1 MFKYQDI
8 LIYRFYLDIVSLF
21 LQKEGVIMALA
32 FGLFLVTLIFI
43 IWQPKGLQ
51 IGTTAVIGA
60 VAAIVLGVVS
70 FDDVL
75 TVINIVWDAT
85 LAFIGIIILSMVLD
99 EIGFFE
105 WAAIKMTRLSGG
117 SGNKMFVY
125 ILLLGAVVA
134 AFFAN
139 DGAALILTPIL
150 LAKMKYLK
158 MKPLPIFAFLMAGG
172 FIGDAASNPLVISNL
187 TNIVTVGYFD
197 IGFVE
202 YAKHMFLLN
211 LLSII
216 ASIVVLWIYFR
227 KDIPL
232 HVNVDE
238 LPEASSVIKS
248 QIMFKISWAFLVLL
262 MAGYFIGDML
272 HLPVSLFALGGAL
285 LFLAIANH
293 YKAVKPIMT
302 IKAAPWQVV
311 WFSIGLYVVVYGL
324 KNAGLTDII
333 ASWIAEL
340 IAQGNVIAVIGT
352 GFLSAVIS
360 SIMNNMPTIM
370 IMDIA
375 IDKVGYV
382 GNEALVYAN
391 ILGSNLGPK
400 MTPIG
405 SLATL
410 LWLHVLAQKGVK
422 IGWGEYMRVGL
433 VVTPPVLFIALLGLI

>member
-1 MFKYQDI
+1 MI
-8 LIYRFYLDIVSLF
+8 
-21 LQKEGVIMALA
+21 LA
-32 FGLFLVTLIFI
+32 FSLFLVTLLFI
-43 IWQPKGLQ
+43 IWQPKDLQ
-51 IGTTAVIGA
+51 IGTSAVIGA
-60 VAAIVLGVVS
+60 IVAVLLGVVS
-70 FDDVL
+70 FEDVIRV
-75 TVINIVWDAT
+75 TSIVWDAT

-105 WAAIKMTRLSGG
+105 WAAIKMAKMSGG

-125 ILLLGAVVA
+125 ILLLGALVA

-158 MKPLPIFAFLMAGG
+158 MKPLAIFAFLMAGG
-172 FIGDAASNPLVISNL
+172 FIGDSASNPLVISNL

-197 IGFVE
+197 IGFIE
-202 YAKHMFLLN
+202 YAKNMFLPN
-211 LLSII
+211 LLSIG
-216 ASIVVLWIYFR
+216 ASIAILWFYFR

-232 HVNVDE
+232 RVNVSE
-238 LPEASSVIKS
+238 LPEADSVIKN
-248 QIMFKISWAFLVLL
+248 QTMFKLSWVFLLFL
-262 MAGYFIGDML
+262 MIGYFVGDRY
-272 HLPVSLFALGGAL
+272 HLPVSLFALGGAFV
-285 LFLAIANH
+285 FLAVANH
-293 YKAVKPIMT
+293 YKAVKPLET

-333 ASWIAEL
+333 ASWITLLSHEGTTVA
-340 IAQGNVIAVIGT
+340 IVGT
-352 GFLSAVIS
+352 GFLSAFIS
-360 SIMNNMPTIM
+360 SVMNNMPTIM
-370 IMDIA
+370 LMDIA

-422 IGWGEYMRVGL
+422 IGWGEYMKVGL
-433 VVTPPVLFIALLGLI
+433 VITPPVLLVALLGLI

>member
-1 MFKYQDI
+1 M
-8 LIYRFYLDIVSLF
+8 LLASVLF
-21 LQKEGVIMALA
+21 LI
-32 FGLFLVTLIFI
+32 TLTFI

-51 IGTTAVIGA
+51 IGTTATIGA
-60 VAAIVLGVVS
+60 VIALTLGVVS
-70 FDDVL
+70 FDDVI
-75 TVINIVWDAT
+75 TVTGIVWDAT
-85 LAFIGIIILSMVLD
+85 LAFIGIILLSMVLD

-105 WAAIKMTRLSGG
+105 WASIKMAKLSGG

-125 ILLLGAVVA
+125 ILILGAIVA

-187 TNIVTVGYFD
+187 TNIVTAGYFD
-197 IGFVE
+197 IGFMT
-202 YAKHMFLLN
+202 YAKEMFLPN
-211 LLSII
+211 LLSIL
-216 ASIVVLWIYFR
+216 ASIAVLWIYFR

-232 HVNVDE
+232 KVNVST
-238 LPEASSVIKS
+238 LPEASSVIKNHT
-248 QIMFKISWAFLVLL
+248 MFKLSWWFLGLL
-262 MAGYFIGDML
+262 MAGYFIGD
-272 HLPVSLFALGGAL
+272 HFNLPVSAFALGGAL
-285 LFLAIANH
+285 LFLLIANH
-293 YKAVKPIMT
+293 YKATKPIMT

-311 WFSIGLYVVVYGL
+311 WFSIGLYIVVYGL
-324 KNAGLTDII
+324 KNAGLTDVV
-333 ASWIAEL
+333 ASWIEALTHRGES
-340 IAQGNVIAVIGT
+340 IAVIGT
-352 GFLSAVIS
+352 GFLSAIIS

-422 IGWGEYMRVGL
+422 IGWGEYMKVGL
-433 VVTPPVLFIALLGLI
+433 VVTPPVLFVALLGLA

>member
-1 MFKYQDI
+1 MF
-8 LIYRFYLDIVSLF
+8 LASSLF
-21 LQKEGVIMALA
+21 LIT
-32 FGLFLVTLIFI
+32 LVFV

-51 IGTTAVIGA
+51 IGTTTVIGA
-60 VAAIVLGVVS
+60 IAALLIGVVS
-70 FDDVL
+70 FQDVI
-75 TVINIVWDAT
+75 TVIDIVWDAT

-105 WAAIKMTRLSGG
+105 WAAIKMAKLSGG

-125 ILLLGAVVA
+125 ILLLGALVA

-158 MKPLPIFAFLMAGG
+158 MKPLAIFAFLMAGG
-172 FIGDAASNPLVISNL
+172 FIGDSASNPLVISNL
-187 TNIVTVGYFD
+187 TNIVTAGYFD
-197 IGFVE
+197 IGFME
-202 YAKHMFLLN
+202 YAKNMFLPN

-216 ASIVVLWIYFR
+216 ASIAILWIYFR

-232 HVNVDE
+232 KVDVTT
-238 LPEASSVIKS
+238 LPEASSVIKN
-248 QIMFKISWAFLVLL
+248 QTMFKFSWFFLAFL
-262 MAGYFIGDML
+262 MGGYFIGDHYNM
-272 HLPVSLFALGGAL
+272 PISLFALGGAL
-285 LFLAIANH
+285 IFLAIAN
-293 YKAVKPIMT
+293 YFKAVKPMRT
-302 IKAAPWQVV
+302 IRSAPWQVV

-333 ASWIAEL
+333 ASWIEILSHQGTA
-340 IAQGNVIAVIGT
+340 IAIIGT
-352 GFLSAVIS
+352 GFLSGIISAV
-360 SIMNNMPTIM
+360 MNNMPTIM

-375 IDKVGYV
+375 IDKVGYA

-422 IGWGEYMRVGL
+422 IGWGEYMKVGL
-433 VVTPPVLFIALLGLI
+433 VITPPVLLVALLGLI

>member
-1 MFKYQDI
+1 
-8 LIYRFYLDIVSLF
+8 
-21 LQKEGVIMALA
+21 MALA
-32 FGLFLVTLIFI
+32 FSIFLITLIFI
-43 IWQPKGLQ
+43 IWQPKNLQ

-60 VAAIVLGVVS
+60 FIALATGVVS
-70 FDDVL
+70 INDVI
-75 TVINIVWDAT
+75 TVTNIVWDAT
-85 LAFIGIIILSMVLD
+85 LSFIGIIILSMILD

-105 WAAIKMTRLSGG
+105 YAAIKMAKLSGG
-117 SGNKMFVY
+117 NGHKMFVY

-158 MKPLPIFAFLMAGG
+158 MNPLAIFAFLLAGG
-172 FIGDAASNPLVISNL
+172 FIGDSASNPLVISNL

-202 YAKHMFLLN
+202 YAKNMFLPN

-216 ASIVVLWIYFR
+216 ASIVILWTYFR
-227 KDIPL
+227 KDIPFK
-232 HVNVDE
+232 VDVSE
-238 LPEASSVIKS
+238 LPEASSVIKNMA
-248 QIMFKISWAFLVLL
+248 MFKFSWFFLAFL
-262 MAGYFIGDML
+262 MAGYFVGDYYD
-272 HLPVSLFALGGAL
+272 LPISIFALSGAL
-285 LFLAIANH
+285 IFLAIATR

-302 IKAAPWQVV
+302 IKAAPWQIV

-333 ASWIAEL
+333 ASWIGFLNE
-340 IAQGNVIAVIGT
+340 QGNATAIIGT
-352 GFLSAVIS
+352 GFLSAFIS
-360 SIMNNMPTIM
+360 SVMNNMPTIM

-375 IDKVGYV
+375 IDKVGYI

-410 LWLHVLAQKGVK
+410 LWLHILAKKGVK
-422 IGWGEYMRVGL
+422 ITWGQYMKVGL
-433 VVTPPVLFIALLGLI
+433 VITPPVLLSSLVGLF

>member
-1 MFKYQDI
+1 
-8 LIYRFYLDIVSLF
+8 
-21 LQKEGVIMALA
+21 MALSMLV
-32 FGLFLVTLIFI
+32 FLITLFFV
-43 IWQPKGLQ
+43 IWQPRGLQ
-51 IGTTAVIGA
+51 IGTTAVVG
-60 VAAIVLGVVS
+60 AIVALLVGVVS
-70 FDDVL
+70 LSDV
-75 TVINIVWDAT
+75 VIVIDIVWDAT

-105 WAAIKMTRLSGG
+105 WAAIKMAKLSGG
-117 SGNKMFVY
+117 NGHKMFVY

-158 MKPLPIFAFLMAGG
+158 MKPLAIFAFLMAGG
-172 FIGDAASNPLVISNL
+172 FIGDSASNPLVISNL

-202 YAKHMFLLN
+202 YAKNMFLPN
-211 LLSII
+211 LLAIF

-227 KDIPL
+227 KDIPFTID
-232 HVNVDE
+232 VSI
-238 LPEASSVIKS
+238 LPEASSVIKN
-248 QIMFKISWAFLVLL
+248 QTMFKFSWFFLAFL
-262 MAGYFIGDML
+262 MAGYFVGDYY
-272 HLPVSLFALGGAL
+272 HLPVSVFALGGAL
-285 LFLAIANH
+285 IFLAIANH
-293 YKAVKPIMT
+293 YKAVKPLTT

-324 KNAGLTDII
+324 KNAGLTDVI
-333 ASWIAEL
+333 ASWIIEL
-340 IAQGNVIAVIGT
+340 NTYGTTVAVIGT
-352 GFLSAVIS
+352 GFLSAIIS

-375 IDKVGYV
+375 IDHVGYV

-422 IGWGEYMRVGL
+422 ITWTEYMKVGL
-433 VVTPPVLFIALLGLI
+433 VITPPVLFVALLGLI

>member
-1 MFKYQDI
+1 MF
-8 LIYRFYLDIVSLF
+8 LASTLF
-21 LQKEGVIMALA
+21 LI
-32 FGLFLVTLIFI
+32 TLIFV

-60 VAAIVLGVVS
+60 IIALLIGVVS
-70 FDDVL
+70 YQDVE
-75 TVINIVWDAT
+75 TVIGIVWDAT

-105 WAAIKMTRLSGG
+105 WAAIKMAKLSGG
-117 SGNKMFVY
+117 NGNKMFVY
-125 ILLLGAVVA
+125 ILLLGALVA

-158 MKPLPIFAFLMAGG
+158 MKPLAIFAFLMAGG
-172 FIGDAASNPLVISNL
+172 FIGDSASNPLVISNL
-187 TNIVTVGYFD
+187 TNIVTAGYFD
-197 IGFVE
+197 IGFME
-202 YAKHMFLLN
+202 YAKNMFLPN
-211 LLSII
+211 LLSIV
-216 ASIVVLWIYFR
+216 ASIVVLWVYFR

-232 HVNVDE
+232 KVDVSE
-238 LPEASSVIKS
+238 LPEPSSVIKNMT
-248 QIMFKISWAFLVLL
+248 MFKISWFFLALL
-262 MAGYFIGDML
+262 MFGYLIGD
-272 HLPVSLFALGGAL
+272 HYNLPISVFALGGAL
-285 LFLAIANH
+285 VFLAIANH
-293 YKAVKPIMT
+293 YKAVKPMKT
-302 IKAAPWQVV
+302 IKEAPWQVV

-324 KNAGLTDII
+324 KNAGLTDEI
-333 ASWIAEL
+333 ASWIEML
-340 IAQGNVIAVIGT
+340 SHQGEAVAIIGT
-352 GFLSAVIS
+352 GFLSGIIS
-360 SIMNNMPTIM
+360 SVMNNMPTIM

-375 IDKVGYV
+375 IDKVGYA

-422 IGWGEYMRVGL
+422 IGWGEYMKVGL
-433 VVTPPVLFIALLGLI
+433 VITPPVLLVALLGLL